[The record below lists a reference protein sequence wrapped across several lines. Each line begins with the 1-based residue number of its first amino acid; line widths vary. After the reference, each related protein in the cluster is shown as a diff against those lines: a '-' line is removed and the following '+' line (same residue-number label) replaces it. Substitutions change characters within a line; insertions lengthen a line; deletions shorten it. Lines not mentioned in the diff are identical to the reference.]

1 MTPDRLLFLK
11 KSHDIETI
19 KKNGRRVQTSLFNL
33 VLLSVPELSSG
44 VCIVVGKRFGK
55 AVARNR
61 GKRLFREMS
70 RRVASRVLPHRR
82 FVVFPKRKVLEV
94 RFRELQDF
102 FVNTLVREGVVAADT
117 QST

>member
-11 KSHDIETI
+11 KSHDIEAV

-33 VLLSVPELSSG
+33 VLLSVPGLSSG

-61 GKRLFREMS
+61 AKRLFREMT
-70 RRVASRVLPHRR
+70 RRVASRLTPHRR
-82 FVVFPKRKVLEV
+82 SVVFPKRKALEIN
-94 RFRELQDF
+94 FRELQDF
-102 FVNTLVREGVVAADT
+102 FVNTLVREGVLVSDNKSA
-117 QST
+117 